1 MLTRARQ
8 KDQDIQKQIL
18 AQLATLAAAQKAPV
32 DPKNPVRTIEQQA
45 PVDTREG
52 VPKYSKKQPDPK
64 PLSDGI
70 DPTFESW
77 RLQIQG
83 KFRVNADHYENE
95 EAKMLYLFNRTEG
108 DAQKHLHPRYKD
120 DSPIRFVSA

>member
-52 VPKYSKKQPDPK
+52 VLKYSKKQPNLK
-64 PLSDGI
+64 PLSNGI
-70 DPTFESW
+70 DPTFES
-77 RLQIQG
+77 
-83 KFRVNADHYENE
+83 
-95 EAKMLYLFNRTEG
+95 
-108 DAQKHLHPRYKD
+108 
-120 DSPIRFVSA
+120 